1 MSVTYGSGSKFTQ
14 QYFVVFSLLI
24 LFSVVCRFI
33 VYVVW

>member
-1 MSVTYGSGSKFTQ
+1 MSVICDSGSKFMQ
-14 QYFVVFSLLI
+14 QYFVVFSALI